1 MACGVEARRFT
12 QPLPRPCYLCT
23 MAARMVAMVAAMVMM
38 SMPAMGA
45 SRVGAL
51 VERAQAKGSALSLG
65 DEVTEAARYAGKLHK
80 RFNEIKYLA
89 GHTKRNDYVKPLPHT
104 YVGAADFPEA
114 FHWGNVSG
122 RCGALLRNVKVPH
135 QGGTSLRVTDT

>member
-1 MACGVEARRFT
+1 
-12 QPLPRPCYLCT
+12 

-104 YVGAADFPEA
+104 YVGAADIPEA